1 MSTNVDLRLQAW
13 QDRAREDQAIPLYT
27 ATVGSLGPG
36 PGTKILHLGCGTGTA
51 LEIAVRHGATTAGL
65 DSSADLLTIARDR
78 LPDTDLR
85 LGDSVEAPYDTG
97 CFDQVMAFDAV
108 QYAERPADVVAELA
122 RITRPGGVVAIGLW
136 HNWSGREASAFI
148 NAVRGAVPA
157 PPAGIRPVAD
167 LSRLR
172 EVMMESGLDVYISA
186 EVTHRHDYPDLDAAW
201 QAMTTSRYVA
211 RAIEVAGEDAAHEL
225 FVSRFAHRDR
235 PDGSIEQ
242 DDLFQY
248 AVGRVTRH

>member
-1 MSTNVDLRLQAW
+1 
-13 QDRAREDQAIPLYT
+13 LYS

-36 PGTKILHLGCGTGTA
+36 PGTRILHAGCGTGTA
-51 LEIAVRHGATTAGL
+51 LRVAARHGATTAGL
-65 DSSADLLTIARDR
+65 DSSPELLTIARDR
-78 LPDTDLR
+78 LPDADLR
-85 LGDSVEAPYDTG
+85 LGEAVDAPYDTG

-108 QYAERPADVVAELA
+108 QHAERPAAVVAELA

-136 HNWSGREASAFI
+136 HNWSGREASAFM
-148 NAVRGAVPA
+148 NAVRGSVPA
-157 PPAGIRPVAD
+157 PPAGVRPVAD

-172 EVMMESGLDVYISA
+172 EVMTESGLDVYISA
-186 EVTHRHDYPDLDAAW
+186 EVTHRHDFPDLETAW
-201 QAMTTSRYVA
+201 QAMTASRHVA
-211 RAIEVAGEDAAHEL
+211 RAIEIAGEDAAHDL
-225 FVSRFAHRDR
+225 FVTHFAHRGR